1 MFGYKH
7 YVPVLKGK
15 DGEFRALAHLAANA
29 IHNVTPFIDIPR
41 RDLDLDTNQPR
52 NNIDV
57 YLEKKAKKIH
67 RAWGTTRQI
76 FVDVFDLDL
85 ELRIPSGTHFVEYLF
100 SRLRNYDVQ
109 AIPVIGLDRS
119 EDTEYV
125 DAVRNVVSTDKRG
138 VCVRLLYED
147 LEMTTDTYSDVDD
160 LIRTLGLSRRSVHL
174 LMDFR
179 SVTEADLYAV
189 ADMATDFLANLPDI
203 TDWKTIT
210 LSSSGFPENLGGI
223 LPRSID
229 TLPRTELDLRDELV
243 ARRRNIPRF
252 PAFADYG
259 ICHPDILD
267 FDPRV
272 HTPSAA
278 IRYTIEREWL
288 IIKAGSIK
296 RYRLDQFRELSNTL
310 RRRPEY
316 YGPNYSWGDNYINE
330 CANYAVGKGNL
341 TTWRQVGT
349 NHHITLVGS
358 QIANSLSI

>member
-1 MFGYKH
+1 MFNYKH

-15 DGEFRALAHLAANA
+15 DGEFRALAHLTPNA
-29 IHNVTPFIDIPR
+29 RHNLTPFIDIPR
-41 RDLDLDTNQPR
+41 RDLDVRTNQPKDP
-52 NNIDV
+52 IDV
-57 YLEKKAKKIH
+57 YLKKKAKKLQ

-85 ELRIPSGTHFVEYLF
+85 DLRIPSGTHFVEYLF

-119 EDTEYV
+119 EDTDYV

-138 VCVRLLYED
+138 VCVRLLGED
-147 LEMTTDTYSDVDD
+147 LEMTTGTYSDVDG
-160 LIRTLGLSRRSVHL
+160 LIETLGLSRRSVHL

-179 SVTEADLYAV
+179 SVTEADIYDV

-223 LPRSID
+223 SPRSID

-252 PAFADYG
+252 PAFGDYG

-288 IIKAGSIK
+288 IIKAQSVRKYGFG
-296 RYRLDQFRELSNTL
+296 QFRELSDTL
-310 RRRPEY
+310 RKRPEY
-316 YGPNYSWGDNYINE
+316 YDSNYSWGDHYIIG
-330 CANYAVGKGNL
+330 CAGCTVGTGNL

-358 QIANSLSI
+358 QIANSPSI